1 MKREGNLIRYWIVNI
16 RKKKKKEKILII
28 FYSNVYRSPT
38 ARYTNIY
45 DTSIRA
51 IIKVQKY
58 VFFNVE

>member
-1 MKREGNLIRYWIVNI
+1 MKGEG
-16 RKKKKKEKILII
+16 KKKEKILII
-28 FYSNVYRSPT
+28 FYSNVYFQRSPT

>member
-1 MKREGNLIRYWIVNI
+1 MQNERYYIEASMKREG
-16 RKKKKKEKILII
+16 KKKEKILII

>member
-1 MKREGNLIRYWIVNI
+1 MKREG
-16 RKKKKKEKILII
+16 KKKEKILII